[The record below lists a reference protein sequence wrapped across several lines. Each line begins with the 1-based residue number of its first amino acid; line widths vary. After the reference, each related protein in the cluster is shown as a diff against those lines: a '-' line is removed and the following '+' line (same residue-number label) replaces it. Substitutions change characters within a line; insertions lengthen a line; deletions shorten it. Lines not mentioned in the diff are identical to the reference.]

1 MSKSPDVAEKLLPRP
16 NQVTVTEAT
25 AVHRDATDVVWSGR
39 TDPRVEAYAARVLG
53 ALRCGPI
60 RISVAHIDSAP
71 APQSDMDEHYE
82 LHVAAGQILLTANS
96 TWGALHGVSTLRQL
110 MSAESTSGEVHIV
123 DHPRFA
129 WRGCMLDVARHFI
142 PLTQLFEVVDG
153 LQLLKMNV
161 LHLHLSDDQGFRFGS
176 LALPKLASVDH
187 YTIEQLQTLVVY
199 AADRGVRIVP
209 ELDVPG
215 HVTHWLCAYPQWGS
229 EPANPSQRFG
239 VHLGCLDPT
248 RDEVYVA
255 LASLF
260 AEVAQVFPDRYVH
273 VGGDEVNPT
282 WWQRSESIQ
291 AFIAERNLHDERG
304 LQNYFFQRVQGILGT
319 LGKQVIGW
327 DEVLHERM
335 PDCVVQNWRGAT
347 TRDRALAAS
356 RSCIVSAPFY
366 LDLHFAADIHYQF
379 DPHMPQQEWLRM
391 EDALAEDRRLWH
403 IAPALGWTHQ
413 WREGAVDLERHPSAE
428 VLGGEACL
436 WSELVDAATLPMRLW
451 SRLPAIAER
460 LWSPADCRDLTDFYR
475 RLEPLLEF
483 PELSCA
489 AHQHRCLQ
497 NLGLSDLQIEVV
509 RWLEPTKWY
518 SRLLGAQAMQARL
531 QGAEM
536 PQARP
541 YQVDTPLNRVVDY
554 LLPESLD
561 ARQQMR
567 EPDLQ
572 ALADTCDQ
580 ALAQPWTGID
590 DDLVSALRAT
600 REALALAQQ
609 AKIDTQTKARVVSML
624 EDCYRPYGEY
634 MPALIHHLIDWVSQT
649 P

>member
-1 MSKSPDVAEKLLPRP
+1 M
-16 NQVTVTEAT
+16 
-25 AVHRDATDVVWSGR
+25 
-39 TDPRVEAYAARVLG
+39 
-53 ALRCGPI
+53 
-60 RISVAHIDSAP
+60 
-71 APQSDMDEHYE
+71 
-82 LHVAAGQILLTANS
+82 
-96 TWGALHGVSTLRQL
+96 
-110 MSAESTSGEVHIV
+110 
-123 DHPRFA
+123 
-129 WRGCMLDVARHFI
+129 
-142 PLTQLFEVVDG
+142 
-153 LQLLKMNV
+153 
-161 LHLHLSDDQGFRFGS
+161 
-176 LALPKLASVDH
+176 
-187 YTIEQLQTLVVY
+187 
-199 AADRGVRIVP
+199 
-209 ELDVPG
+209 
-215 HVTHWLCAYPQWGS
+215 
-229 EPANPSQRFG
+229 
-239 VHLGCLDPT
+239 
-248 RDEVYVA
+248 
-255 LASLF
+255 
-260 AEVAQVFPDRYVH
+260 
-273 VGGDEVNPT
+273 
-282 WWQRSESIQ
+282 
-291 AFIAERNLHDERG
+291 
-304 LQNYFFQRVQGILGT
+304 
-319 LGKQVIGW
+319 
-327 DEVLHERM
+327 
-335 PDCVVQNWRGAT
+335 
-347 TRDRALAAS
+347 
-356 RSCIVSAPFY
+356 
-366 LDLHFAADIHYQF
+366 
-379 DPHMPQQEWLRM
+379 
-391 EDALAEDRRLWH
+391 
-403 IAPALGWTHQ
+403 
-413 WREGAVDLERHPSAE
+413 
-428 VLGGEACL
+428 
-436 WSELVDAATLPMRLW
+436 
-451 SRLPAIAER
+451 
-460 LWSPADCRDLTDFYR
+460 WSPADCRDLTDFYR